1 MSTTQLRLSLQEI
14 VPTYHGKFPPQ
25 LLSFIES
32 LYLLSLQKKPT
43 LPNRAEIAR
52 FHICAFLAAEKYQST
67 FSLPQPEVRRIPLQ
81 PKIAAKLLDDFRDN
95 LLNQIRSCTSTPRK
109 NASSNSTSPAGS
121 PELAYSTPLL
131 TPTGLTKLSPLKLNI
146 NKSKISSPLKRLRDL
161 ENEDDSEEE
170 RSVRKKTPRKPN
182 KEFNI
187 ESPFNPKPSA
197 SPSASVGSEFSSESE
212 PESPDGLPKKKKS
225 KSTKLNIY
233 KYDRKHVSIVDFIAF
248 ANSFFIPAEITPR
261 MVETF
266 LVHKHKFVKKSEWL
280 LACGMIHSA
289 YIRINHKILTSKMGA
304 KQKIVD
310 QLFQYQKGGLMK
322 KAMQLWL
329 DIVED
334 WINDEAWIRDI
345 EKQFMYDKDSVQQ
358 QQLTKEREARIGPGW
373 GLLEK
378 FGSMLHGDVLYDS
391 KTQEDYYNTW
401 TSRVLESTST

>member
-1 MSTTQLRLSLQEI
+1 
-14 VPTYHGKFPPQ
+14 
-25 LLSFIES
+25 
-32 LYLLSLQKKPT
+32 
-43 LPNRAEIAR
+43 
-52 FHICAFLAAEKYQST
+52 
-67 FSLPQPEVRRIPLQ
+67 
-81 PKIAAKLLDDFRDN
+81 
-95 LLNQIRSCTSTPRK
+95 
-109 NASSNSTSPAGS
+109 
-121 PELAYSTPLL
+121 
-131 TPTGLTKLSPLKLNI
+131 
-146 NKSKISSPLKRLRDL
+146 
-161 ENEDDSEEE
+161 
-170 RSVRKKTPRKPN
+170 
-182 KEFNI
+182 
-187 ESPFNPKPSA
+187 
-197 SPSASVGSEFSSESE
+197 
-212 PESPDGLPKKKKS
+212 
-225 KSTKLNIY
+225 
-233 KYDRKHVSIVDFIAF
+233 
-248 ANSFFIPAEITPR
+248 